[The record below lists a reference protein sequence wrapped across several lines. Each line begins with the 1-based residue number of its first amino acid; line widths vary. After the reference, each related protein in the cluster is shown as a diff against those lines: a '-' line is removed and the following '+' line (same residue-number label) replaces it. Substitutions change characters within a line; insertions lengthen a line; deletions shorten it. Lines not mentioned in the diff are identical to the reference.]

1 MVKRLLAAAGLAAAL
16 LAGCELDEP
25 TLGGTIIS
33 VAEAEQ
39 PIREREESP
48 KHYEDPLVP
57 EVAWRIEV
65 RLDDGADVTV
75 THAGSRRYSPGDR
88 VRLLVDA
95 DGALLL

>member
-25 TLGGTIIS
+25 TLGGTVVS
-33 VAEAEQ
+33 VVEAE
-39 PIREREESP
+39 PLLREREESP

-57 EVAWRIEV
+57 EVAWQVEV
-65 RLDDGADVTV
+65 RLDGGADVTV
-75 THAGSRRYSPGDR
+75 THAGSRRYAPGDR
-88 VRLLVDA
+88 VRLLVDE

>member
-25 TLGGTIIS
+25 TLGGTIIR
-33 VAEAEQ
+33 VVEAE
-39 PIREREESP
+39 PLREREESP

-57 EVAWRIEV
+57 EVAWQIEV

-75 THAGSRRYSPGDR
+75 THGGSRRYSPGER
-88 VRLLVDA
+88 VRLLVDE